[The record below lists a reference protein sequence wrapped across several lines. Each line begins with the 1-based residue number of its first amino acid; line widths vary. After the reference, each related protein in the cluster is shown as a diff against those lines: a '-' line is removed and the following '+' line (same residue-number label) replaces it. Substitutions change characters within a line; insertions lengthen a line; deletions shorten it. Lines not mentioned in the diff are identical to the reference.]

1 MNLGAQALS
10 TASSTAWLQFVDGM
24 RGFQFYLAALKI
36 EK

>member
-10 TASSTAWLQFVDGM
+10 TVSSTTRLQSVDGM
-24 RGFQFYLAALKI
+24 RGFGFYLGALKI